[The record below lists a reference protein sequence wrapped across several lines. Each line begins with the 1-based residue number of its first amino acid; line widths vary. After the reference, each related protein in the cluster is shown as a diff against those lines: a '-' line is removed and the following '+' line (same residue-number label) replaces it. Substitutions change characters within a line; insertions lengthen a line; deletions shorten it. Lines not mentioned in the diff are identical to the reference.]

1 MPGRNQFTLLK
12 YRGIP
17 VGVDWTWF
25 FILFLVIW
33 YLSGF
38 YREALDDPQ
47 DSTEAYLLAVVSA
60 AGFFASILLHEFGH
74 ALVALRNRI
83 GISRITLW
91 MFGGIAG
98 LEKDPETAG
107 VEFRIAAAGPLVT
120 LVLAAACVGIGWG
133 IEGGNFWAAVAL
145 DQNADVSGPGWV
157 LALLANINIGILLF
171 NLLPAFPLDGGR
183 IARALA
189 WKVTGERERATTF
202 AARLGQLFALVFIVL
217 GVVLILQD
225 FIFSGVWLA
234 IIGWMLGSSARATA
248 ARSEL
253 NRRLG
258 DLRVSDVMDSE
269 PVAIPSDATVERALD
284 EYFLRYRW
292 PWFPVVDAAHRFV
305 GLLNRGAA
313 DSVPEASRTSR
324 TVFELLDSPE
334 DPEAVDAAD
343 QRVSSDATL
352 ESILANLQ
360 LRRLGG
366 LAAVDADGRLIGVI
380 TLDQVGRALR
390 DAVGP
395 AASGFGRSQLP
406 RD

>member
-1 MPGRNQFTLLK
+1 MPRRNQFTLLTV
-12 YRGIP
+12 RGIP
-17 VGVDWTWF
+17 VGVDWSWF
-25 FILFLVIW
+25 FVLFIVIW
-33 YLSGF
+33 LLSGF
-38 YREALDDPQ
+38 YRNVLGDPQ
-47 DSTEAYLLAVVSA
+47 DSIEPYTLAVISA
-60 AGFFASILLHEFGH
+60 AAFFASILLHELGH
-74 ALVALRNRI
+74 ALVALRNGI
-83 GISRITLW
+83 GITRITLW

-98 LEKDPETAG
+98 LEKDPDTPG
-107 VEFRIAAAGPLVT
+107 VEFRIAVAGPLVT
-120 LVLAAACVGIGWG
+120 ALICAACIGAGWGLEGSAFWDAAALDEGAGVPGYIAVLAWI
-133 IEGGNFWAAVAL
+133 
-145 DQNADVSGPGWV
+145 
-157 LALLANINIGILLF
+157 ANINLAILLF

-183 IARALA
+183 IARAIA

-202 AARLGQLFALVFIVL
+202 AARLGQLFALVFIVI
-217 GVVLILQD
+217 GVVLM
-225 FIFSGVWLA
+225 FEGWVFSGIWLA

-258 DLRVSDVMDSE
+258 DLRVADVMDSE
-269 PVAIPSDATVERALD
+269 PVAIPADTTIERALD

-305 GLLNRGAA
+305 GLVNRGAA
-313 DSVPEASRTSR
+313 DSVPEVNRNSR
-324 TVFELLDSPE
+324 TVSEILGSDE
-334 DPEAVDAAD
+334 DPEGDAAE
-343 QRVSSDATL
+343 QRVSSEAPL

-366 LAAVDADGRLIGVI
+366 LAAVDGDGRLIGVI

-395 AASGFGRSQLP
+395 GASGFGRSQLP

>member
-1 MPGRNQFTLLK
+1 MLGRNQFTLLK
-12 YRGIP
+12 VRGIP
-17 VGVDWTWF
+17 VGVDWSWF
-25 FILFLVIW
+25 LVLFLVIW
-33 YLSGF
+33 FLSGV
-38 YREALDDPQ
+38 YRGMLGDPQ
-47 DSTEAYLLAVVSA
+47 DSTEPYLLAVVSA
-60 AGFFASILLHEFGH
+60 AGFFASILLHELGH

-83 GISRITLW
+83 GITRITLW

-98 LEKDPETAG
+98 LEKDPDTPG

-120 LVLAAACVGIGWG
+120 LVLAAVCVGAGLG
-133 IEGGNFWAAVAL
+133 IDSSGFWAAAAL
-145 DQNADVSGPGWV
+145 DEGAGVSGAVAV
-157 LALLANINIGILLF
+157 LAFLANINIGILLF

-183 IARALA
+183 ITRAIA
-189 WKVTGERERATTF
+189 WRLTGERERATIF
-202 AARLGQLFALVFIVL
+202 AARLGQAFALIFIGL
-217 GVVLILQD
+217 GVLLMLTIDL
-225 FIFSGVWLA
+225 FSGVWLA

-253 NRRLG
+253 NRRIG
-258 DLRVSDVMDSE
+258 DLRVSDVMDAE

-324 TVFELLDSPE
+324 TVVEVLDSGA

-343 QRVSSDATL
+343 QRVSSDAPL
-352 ESILANLQ
+352 ESLLANLQ

-366 LAAVDADGRLIGVI
+366 LAAVDTDGRLIGVI

-395 AASGFGRSQLP
+395 GASGIGRSQVP